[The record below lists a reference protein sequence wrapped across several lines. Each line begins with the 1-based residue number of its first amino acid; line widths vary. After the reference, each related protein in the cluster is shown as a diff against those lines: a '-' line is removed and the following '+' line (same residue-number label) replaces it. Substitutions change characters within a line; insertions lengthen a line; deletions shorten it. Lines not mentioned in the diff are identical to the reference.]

1 MKRANY
7 LFLISFLLV
16 CVSVNSQSNARETV
30 FYEDQYKNLQVG
42 ISKTTSIIFP
52 YSIKS
57 IDKGSAEVLVQ
68 KAKGVENIL
77 LVKAAKQHFFQTNL
91 TVVTSDGKLYVFVLN
106 YDDSCPDLNF
116 KAENAVAASKDVLF
130 SLENENQKRIEQC
143 ASAAYSKKKKISGLK
158 KSKYQIRLE
167 VNGIFIQQDVL
178 YLRVIFENKSK
189 INYDIDQFRFF
200 IRDKRKSKRTASQE
214 IEVEPLYATSSS
226 SVIPFKSEI
235 IKVYALQKFTIPE
248 NKYLTIQMIEK
259 NGGRHLEVDINNNLT
274 DLVFPISELNSDTF
288 YGLK

>member
-7 LFLISFLLV
+7 LFLISLLLV
-16 CVSVNSQSNARETV
+16 CVSVNPQSNAKETA

-42 ISKTTSIIFP
+42 FSKTTSIIFP
-52 YSIKS
+52 YTIKS

-106 YDDSCPDLNF
+106 YDEMCPDLNF
-116 KAENAVAASKDVLF
+116 KAENAVAASRDVLF
-130 SLENENQKRIEQC
+130 SLENENQKRIEQY

-167 VNGIFIQQDVL
+167 VNGIFIQQNVL
-178 YLRVIFENKSK
+178 YLRVVFENKSK

-214 IEVEPLYATSSS
+214 IELEPLYATSSS
-226 SVIPFKSEI
+226 SVIPYKSEI
-235 IKVYALQKFTIPE
+235 IKVYALEKFTIPE
-248 NKYLTIQMIEK
+248 NKYLTLQMIEK

-274 DLVFPISELNSDTF
+274 DKVIPITELSSDTF
-288 YGLK
+288 

>member
-7 LFLISFLLV
+7 LFLISLLLV
-16 CVSVNSQSNARETV
+16 CVSVNPQSNAKETA

-42 ISKTTSIIFP
+42 FSKTTSIIFP
-52 YSIKS
+52 YTIKS

-106 YDDSCPDLNF
+106 YDETCPDLNF
-116 KAENAVAASKDVLF
+116 KAENAVAASRDVLF

-178 YLRVIFENKSK
+178 YLRVVFENKSK

-214 IEVEPLYATSSS
+214 IELESLYTTSSS
-226 SVIPFKSEI
+226 TVIPYKSEI
-235 IKVYALQKFTIPE
+235 IKVYALEKFTIPE

-259 NGGRHLEVDINNNLT
+259 NGGRNLEVDISNNLT
-274 DLVFPISELNSDTF
+274 NLVFPISELSSDTF
-288 YGLK
+288 

>member
-7 LFLISFLLV
+7 LFLISLLLV
-16 CVSVNSQSNARETV
+16 CVSVNPQSNARETV

-42 ISKTTSIIFP
+42 FSKTTSIIFP
-52 YSIKS
+52 YTIKS
-57 IDKGSAEVLVQ
+57 IDLGSAEVLVQ

-116 KAENAVAASKDVLF
+116 KAENAVAASRDVLF

-143 ASAAYSKKKKISGLK
+143 ALAAYSKKKKISGLK

-178 YLRVIFENKSK
+178 YLRIVFENKSK
-189 INYDIDQFRFF
+189 INYDIDQLRFF
-200 IRDKRKSKRTASQE
+200 IRDQKKSKRTASQE
-214 IEVEPLYATSSS
+214 IELQPLYATSSS
-226 SVIPFKSEI
+226 SVIPYKSEI
-235 IKVYALQKFTIPE
+235 IKVYALEKFTIPE
-248 NKYLTIQMIEK
+248 NKYLTLQMIEK

-274 DLVFPISELNSDTF
+274 DKVIPITELSSDTF
-288 YGLK
+288 

>member
-7 LFLISFLLV
+7 LFLISLLLV
-16 CVSVNSQSNARETV
+16 CVSVNPQSNAKETA

-42 ISKTTSIIFP
+42 FSKTTSIIFP
-52 YSIKS
+52 YTIKS

-106 YDDSCPDLNF
+106 YDETCPDLNF
-116 KAENAVAASKDVLF
+116 KAENAVAASRDVLF

-143 ASAAYSKKKKISGLK
+143 ALTAYSKKKKISGLK

-178 YLRVIFENKSK
+178 YLRIVFENKSK
-189 INYDIDQFRFF
+189 INYDIDQLRFF
-200 IRDKRKSKRTASQE
+200 IRDQKKSKRTASQE
-214 IEVEPLYATSSS
+214 IELQPLYATSSS
-226 SVIPFKSEI
+226 SVIPYKSEI
-235 IKVYALQKFTIPE
+235 IKVYALEKFTIPE
-248 NKYLTIQMIEK
+248 NKYLTLQMIEK

-274 DLVFPISELNSDTF
+274 AKVIPITELSSDTF
-288 YGLK
+288 

>member
-7 LFLISFLLV
+7 LFLISLLLV
-16 CVSVNSQSNARETV
+16 CVSVNPQSNARETV

-42 ISKTTSIIFP
+42 YSKTTSIVFP
-52 YSIKS
+52 YAIKS

-106 YDDSCPDLNF
+106 YDETCPDLNF
-116 KAENAVAASKDVLF
+116 KAENAVAASRDLLF

-143 ASAAYSKKKKISGLK
+143 ALAAYSKKKKISGLK

-178 YLRVIFENKSK
+178 YLRVVFENKSK
-189 INYDIDQFRFF
+189 INYDIDQLRFF
-200 IRDKRKSKRTASQE
+200 IRDQKKSKRTASQE
-214 IEVEPLYATSSS
+214 IELQPLYATSSS
-226 SVIPFKSEI
+226 SVIPYKSEI

-274 DLVFPISELNSDTF
+274 DKVIPITELSSDTF
-288 YGLK
+288 

>member
-7 LFLISFLLV
+7 LFLISLLLV
-16 CVSVNSQSNARETV
+16 CVSVNSQSSARETV
-30 FYEDQYKNLQVG
+30 YYEDQYKNLQVG
-42 ISKTTSIIFP
+42 FSKTTSIVFP
-52 YSIKS
+52 YTIKS

-116 KAENAVAASKDVLF
+116 KAENAVAASRDVLF

-178 YLRVIFENKSK
+178 YLRVVFENKSK

-200 IRDKRKSKRTASQE
+200 IRDRKKSKRTASQE
-214 IEVEPLYATSSS
+214 IELQPLYATSSS
-226 SVIPFKSEI
+226 SVIPYKSEI
-235 IKVYALQKFTIPE
+235 IKVYALEKFTIPE

-274 DLVFPISELNSDTF
+274 DLVFPISELSSDTF
-288 YGLK
+288 

>member
-7 LFLISFLLV
+7 LFLISLLLV
-16 CVSVNSQSNARETV
+16 CVSVNPQSNARETV

-42 ISKTTSIIFP
+42 FSKTTSIIFP
-52 YSIKS
+52 YTIKS
-57 IDKGSAEVLVQ
+57 IDIGSAEVLVQ

-116 KAENAVAASKDVLF
+116 KAENAVAASRDVLF

-143 ASAAYSKKKKISGLK
+143 ALTAYSKKKKISGLK

-178 YLRVIFENKSK
+178 YLRIVFENKSK
-189 INYDIDQFRFF
+189 INYDIDQLRFF
-200 IRDKRKSKRTASQE
+200 IRDQKKSKRTASQE
-214 IEVEPLYATSSS
+214 IELQPLYATSSS
-226 SVIPFKSEI
+226 SVIPYKSEI
-235 IKVYALQKFTIPE
+235 IKVYALEKFTIPE
-248 NKYLTIQMIEK
+248 NKYLTLQMIEK

-274 DLVFPISELNSDTF
+274 DKVIPITELSSDTF
-288 YGLK
+288 

>member
-7 LFLISFLLV
+7 LFIISLLLV
-16 CVSVNSQSNARETV
+16 CVSVNPQSNARGTV
-30 FYEDQYKNLQVG
+30 FYEDQYKNLQIG
-42 ISKTTSIIFP
+42 FSKTTSIIFP
-52 YSIKS
+52 YTIKS

-116 KAENAVAASKDVLF
+116 KAENAVAASRDVLF
-130 SLENENQKRIEQC
+130 SLENDNQKRIEQC
-143 ASAAYSKKKKISGLK
+143 AWSAYSKKKKISGLK

-167 VNGIFIQQDVL
+167 VNGIFIQQNVL
-178 YLRVIFENKSK
+178 YLRVVFENKSK

-214 IEVEPLYATSSS
+214 IELQPLYATSSS
-226 SVIPFKSEI
+226 SVIPYKSEI
-235 IKVYALQKFTIPE
+235 IKVYALEKFTIPE

-274 DLVFPISELNSDTF
+274 DLVFPISELSSDTF
-288 YGLK
+288 

>member
-1 MKRANY
+1 MKIANY
-7 LFLISFLLV
+7 LFLISLLLV
-16 CVSVNSQSNARETV
+16 CVSVNPQSNAKETA

-42 ISKTTSIIFP
+42 FSKTTSIIFP
-52 YSIKS
+52 YTIKS

-106 YDDSCPDLNF
+106 YDETCPDLNF
-116 KAENAVAASKDVLF
+116 KAENAVVASRDVLF

-143 ASAAYSKKKKISGLK
+143 ALTAYSKKKKISGLK

-178 YLRVIFENKSK
+178 YLRIVFENKSK
-189 INYDIDQFRFF
+189 INYDIDQLRFF
-200 IRDKRKSKRTASQE
+200 IRDKKKSKRTASQE
-214 IEVEPLYATSSS
+214 IELQPLYATSSS
-226 SVIPFKSEI
+226 SVIPYKSEI
-235 IKVYALQKFTIPE
+235 IKVYALEKFTIPE
-248 NKYLTIQMIEK
+248 NKYLTLQMIEK

-274 DLVFPISELNSDTF
+274 DKVIPITELSSDTF
-288 YGLK
+288 

>member
-7 LFLISFLLV
+7 LFLISLLLV
-16 CVSVNSQSNARETV
+16 CVSVNPQSNARETV
-30 FYEDQYKNLQVG
+30 FYQDQYKNLQVG
-42 ISKTTSIIFP
+42 FSKTTSIIFP
-52 YSIKS
+52 YTIKS

-116 KAENAVAASKDVLF
+116 KAENAVVASRDVLF
-130 SLENENQKRIEQC
+130 SLENENQKRTEQC
-143 ASAAYSKKKKISGLK
+143 AWSAYSKKKKISGLK

-167 VNGIFIQQDVL
+167 VNGIFIQQNVL
-178 YLRVIFENKSK
+178 YLRVVFENKSK

-214 IEVEPLYATSSS
+214 IELEPLYATSSS
-226 SVIPFKSEI
+226 SVIPYKSEI
-235 IKVYALQKFTIPE
+235 IKVYALEKFTIPE

-274 DLVFPISELNSDTF
+274 DKVFPMAEFNIDTF
-288 YGLK
+288 

>member
-7 LFLISFLLV
+7 LFLISLLLV
-16 CVSVNSQSNARETV
+16 CVSVNPQSNARETV
-30 FYEDQYKNLQVG
+30 FYEDQYKNLQIG
-42 ISKTTSIIFP
+42 FSKTTSIIFP
-52 YSIKS
+52 YTIKS

-116 KAENAVAASKDVLF
+116 KAENAVAASRDVLF

-143 ASAAYSKKKKISGLK
+143 ALAAYSKKKQISGLK

-178 YLRVIFENKSK
+178 YLRIVFENKSK
-189 INYDIDQFRFF
+189 INYDIDQLRFF
-200 IRDKRKSKRTASQE
+200 IRDQKKSKRTASQE
-214 IEVEPLYATSSS
+214 IELQPLYATSSS
-226 SVIPFKSEI
+226 SVIPYKSEI
-235 IKVYALQKFTIPE
+235 IKVYALEKFTIPE
-248 NKYLTIQMIEK
+248 NKYLTLQMIEK
-259 NGGRHLEVDINNNLT
+259 SGGRHLEVDINNNLT
-274 DLVFPISELNSDTF
+274 DKVIPITELSSDTF
-288 YGLK
+288 

>member
-7 LFLISFLLV
+7 LFLISLLLV
-16 CVSVNSQSNARETV
+16 CVSVNPQSNARETV

-42 ISKTTSIIFP
+42 FSKTTSIIFP
-52 YSIKS
+52 YTIKS

-106 YDDSCPDLNF
+106 YDETCPDLNF
-116 KAENAVAASKDVLF
+116 KAENAVAASRDVLF

-143 ASAAYSKKKKISGLK
+143 ALTAYSKKKKISGLK

-178 YLRVIFENKSK
+178 YLRVVFENKSK

-214 IEVEPLYATSSS
+214 IELEPLYATSSS
-226 SVIPFKSEI
+226 SVIPYKSEI
-235 IKVYALQKFTIPE
+235 IKVYALEKFTIPE

-274 DLVFPISELNSDTF
+274 NLVFPISELSSDTF
-288 YGLK
+288 

>member
-7 LFLISFLLV
+7 LFLISVLLV
-16 CVSVNSQSNARETV
+16 CVSVNPQSNARETV
-30 FYEDQYKNLQVG
+30 FYQDQYKNLQVG
-42 ISKTTSIIFP
+42 FSKTTSIIFP
-52 YSIKS
+52 YTIKS
-57 IDKGSAEVLVQ
+57 IDKGSVEVLVQ

-77 LVKAAKQHFFQTNL
+77 LVKAAKEHFLQTNL

-116 KAENAVAASKDVLF
+116 KAENAVAASRDVLF

-143 ASAAYSKKKKISGLK
+143 ALAAYSKKKKISGLK

-167 VNGIFIQQDVL
+167 VNGIFIQQNVL
-178 YLRVIFENKSK
+178 YLRVVFENKSK

-214 IEVEPLYATSSS
+214 IELEPLYATSSS
-226 SVIPFKSEI
+226 SVIPYKSEI
-235 IKVYALQKFTIPE
+235 IKVYALEKFTIPE
-248 NKYLTIQMIEK
+248 NKYLTLQMIEK

-274 DLVFPISELNSDTF
+274 DKVLPIIEFSIDTF
-288 YGLK
+288 

>member
-7 LFLISFLLV
+7 LFLISLLLV
-16 CVSVNSQSNARETV
+16 CVSVNPQSNVKETAV
-30 FYEDQYKNLQVG
+30 YEDQYKNLQVG
-42 ISKTTSIIFP
+42 FSKTTSIIFP
-52 YSIKS
+52 YTIKS

-91 TVVTSDGKLYVFVLN
+91 TVVTTDGKLYVFVLN
-106 YDDSCPDLNF
+106 YDETCPDLNF
-116 KAENAVAASKDVLF
+116 KAENAVAASRDVLF

-143 ASAAYSKKKKISGLK
+143 ALAAYSKKKKISGLK

-178 YLRVIFENKSK
+178 YLRIVFENKSK
-189 INYDIDQFRFF
+189 INYDIDQLRFF
-200 IRDKRKSKRTASQE
+200 IRDQKKSKRTASQE
-214 IEVEPLYATSSS
+214 IELQPLYATSSS
-226 SVIPFKSEI
+226 SVIPYKSEI
-235 IKVYALQKFTIPE
+235 IKVYALEKFTIPE
-248 NKYLTIQMIEK
+248 NKYLTLQMIEK

-274 DLVFPISELNSDTF
+274 DKVIPITELSSDTF
-288 YGLK
+288 

>member
-7 LFLISFLLV
+7 LFLISLLLV
-16 CVSVNSQSNARETV
+16 CVSVNPQSNAKETA

-42 ISKTTSIIFP
+42 FSKTTSIIFP
-52 YSIKS
+52 YTIKS

-106 YDDSCPDLNF
+106 YDEMCPDLNF
-116 KAENAVAASKDVLF
+116 KAENAVAASRDVLF
-130 SLENENQKRIEQC
+130 SLENDNQKRIEQY
-143 ASAAYSKKKKISGLK
+143 ASAAYCKKKKISGIK

-167 VNGIFIQQDVL
+167 VNGIFIQQNVL
-178 YLRVIFENKSK
+178 YLRVVFENKSK

-214 IEVEPLYATSSS
+214 IELEPLYATSSS
-226 SVIPFKSEI
+226 SVIPYKSEI
-235 IKVYALQKFTIPE
+235 IKVYALEKFTIPE
-248 NKYLTIQMIEK
+248 NKYLTLQMIEK

-274 DLVFPISELNSDTF
+274 DKVIPITEFSIDTF
-288 YGLK
+288 

>member
-7 LFLISFLLV
+7 LFLISLLMV
-16 CVSVNSQSNARETV
+16 CVSVNPQSNARETV

-42 ISKTTSIIFP
+42 FSKTTSIIFP
-52 YSIKS
+52 YTIKS

-116 KAENAVAASKDVLF
+116 KAENAVAASRDVLF

-178 YLRVIFENKSK
+178 YLRVVFENKSK

-214 IEVEPLYATSSS
+214 IELEPLYATSSS
-226 SVIPFKSEI
+226 SVIPYKSEI

-288 YGLK
+288 

>member
-1 MKRANY
+1 MKIANY
-7 LFLISFLLV
+7 LFLISLLLV
-16 CVSVNSQSNARETV
+16 CVSVNPQSNAKETV
-30 FYEDQYKNLQVG
+30 FYQDQYKNLQVG
-42 ISKTTSIIFP
+42 FSKTTSIVFP
-52 YSIKS
+52 YTIKS
-57 IDKGSAEVLVQ
+57 IDIGSAEVLVQ

-106 YDDSCPDLNF
+106 YDEMCPDLNF
-116 KAENAVAASKDVLF
+116 KAENAVAASRDVLF

-143 ASAAYSKKKKISGLK
+143 ALAAYSKKKKISGLK

-178 YLRVIFENKSK
+178 YLRVVFENKSK

-214 IEVEPLYATSSS
+214 IELEPLYATSSS
-226 SVIPFKSEI
+226 SVIPYKSEI
-235 IKVYALQKFTIPE
+235 IKVYALEKFTMPE
-248 NKYLTIQMIEK
+248 NKYLTLQMIEK

-274 DLVFPISELNSDTF
+274 DKVIPITEFIIDTF
-288 YGLK
+288 

>member
-7 LFLISFLLV
+7 LFLISLLLV
-16 CVSVNSQSNARETV
+16 CVSVNPQSNAGETV

-42 ISKTTSIIFP
+42 FSKTTSIIFP
-52 YSIKS
+52 YTIKS

-116 KAENAVAASKDVLF
+116 KAENAVAASRDVLF

-178 YLRVIFENKSK
+178 YLRVVFENKSK

-214 IEVEPLYATSSS
+214 IELEPLYATSSS
-226 SVIPFKSEI
+226 SVIPYKSEI

-274 DLVFPISELNSDTF
+274 DLVFPISELSSDTF
-288 YGLK
+288 

>member
-7 LFLISFLLV
+7 LFLISLLLV
-16 CVSVNSQSNARETV
+16 CVSVNPQSNAKETA

-42 ISKTTSIIFP
+42 FSKTTSIIFP
-52 YSIKS
+52 YTIKS

-106 YDDSCPDLNF
+106 YDETCPDLNF
-116 KAENAVAASKDVLF
+116 KAENAVVASRDVLF

-143 ASAAYSKKKKISGLK
+143 ALTAYSKKKKISGLK

-178 YLRVIFENKSK
+178 YLRIVFENKSK
-189 INYDIDQFRFF
+189 INYDIDQLRFF
-200 IRDKRKSKRTASQE
+200 IRDQKKSKRTASQE
-214 IEVEPLYATSSS
+214 IELQPLYATSSS
-226 SVIPFKSEI
+226 SVIPYKSEI
-235 IKVYALQKFTIPE
+235 IKVYALEKFTIPE
-248 NKYLTIQMIEK
+248 NKYLTLQMIEK

-274 DLVFPISELNSDTF
+274 DKVIPITELSSDTF
-288 YGLK
+288 